1 MSKKVIDNRYMM
13 KHFTP
18 SDCVFATNGN
28 EVMGAGYPITNLFME
43 CNLAP
48 MSTDNSDAA
57 DDDESKLVSRLF
69 KGDLG
74 VPLGLFVE
82 NIATSNTGKPQGST
96 SDVTLM
102 PEPLYNKLV
111 SMVEVKRPTSIK
123 PLSRRKRPTSSRK
136 TRKNISS
143 S

>member
-28 EVMGAGYPITNLFME
+28 EVMGAGYPVTNLFME

-48 MSTDNSDAA
+48 MSTDNSEAA
-57 DDDESKLVSRLF
+57 HDESELVSRLF

-74 VPLGLFVE
+74 VPLGLFIE
-82 NIATSNTGKPQGST
+82 NISSSNPSKPSSSS

-123 PLSRRKRPTSSRK
+123 PVTRRKSFSSSRK
-136 TRKNISS
+136 TRKSKSRN
-143 S
+143 